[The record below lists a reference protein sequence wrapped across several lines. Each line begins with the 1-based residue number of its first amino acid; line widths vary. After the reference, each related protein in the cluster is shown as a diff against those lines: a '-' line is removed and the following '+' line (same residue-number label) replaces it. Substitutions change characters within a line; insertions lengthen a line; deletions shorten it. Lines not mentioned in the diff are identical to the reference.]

1 MEASI
6 NQLPSYIREEY
17 SFKSHFFEQPSPE
30 GEPVRQHYLDEGEGM
45 PILMLHGNPTWSF
58 YFRYCVKQLSSK
70 GFRCIVPDHIGCGL
84 SDKPQNYPYTLERR
98 IEDVE
103 RLMDHLGI
111 EKMHLIVHD
120 WGGAI
125 GMGFAGRHPD
135 KIDRIAILNSGAF
148 LSKHIPKRIAFLKIP
163 YLGSFLIRALNLFA
177 GPATVM
183 AVQKPLPE
191 TAKAGLLYPYQTWQ
205 DRIAV
210 ARFVQDIPMH
220 SSHPSY
226 GSLQTVEVNLALLRD
241 KSIGLFWGEKDFCFN
256 QHFLKRWTQIF
267 PEAQVHPYS
276 DAGHYLLED
285 ARDAVPNALS
295 EFFLKGFS
303 GK

>member
-1 MEASI
+1 MGRVKMEAST
-6 NQLPSYIREEY
+6 NQLPSHIRAEY
-17 SFKSHFFEQPSPE
+17 PFKNHFFEQPSSK
-30 GEPVRQHYLDEGEGM
+30 GETVRQHYLDEGEGM

-58 YFRYCVKQLSSK
+58 YFRNCVKQLSSK

-98 IEDVE
+98 IQDIE

-125 GMGFAGRHPD
+125 GMGYAGRYPE

-148 LSKHIPKRIAFLKIP
+148 LSKHIPKRIAFLRTP
-163 YLGSFLIRALNLFA
+163 WLGSFLMRTFNSFA
-177 GPATVM
+177 GPATFM
-183 AVQKPLPE
+183 AVHKPLTE
-191 TAKAGLLYPYQTWQ
+191 TAKAGLLYPYRTWQ

-220 SSHPSY
+220 PTHPSY
-226 GSLQTVEVNLALLRD
+226 ECLQTVEANLEHLRV

-256 QHFLKRWTQIF
+256 QHFLKRWTEIF
-267 PEAQVHPYS
+267 PRAQVNRYPE
-276 DAGHYLLED
+276 AGHYVLED
-285 ARDAVPNALS
+285 AREAILNDLAN
-295 EFFLKGFS
+295 FF
-303 GK
+303 

>member
-6 NQLPSYIREEY
+6 NQLPSHIRAEY
-17 SFKSHFFEQPSPE
+17 PFKSHFFEQPSSE
-30 GEPVRQHYLDEGEGM
+30 GETVRQHYLDEGEG
-45 PILMLHGNPTWSF
+45 PVIVMLHGNPTWSF
-58 YFRYCVKQLSSK
+58 YFRNCIQHLSSK

-84 SDKPQNYPYTLERR
+84 SYKPQNFPYILERR
-98 IEDVE
+98 IQDIE
-103 RLMDHLGI
+103 RLIDHLGI
-111 EKMHLIVHD
+111 KKMHLIVHD

-125 GMGFAGRHPD
+125 GMGYAGRYPQ

-148 LSKHIPKRIAFLKIP
+148 LSKHIPKRIAFLRTP
-163 YLGSFLIRALNLFA
+163 WLGSFLMRAFNLFA
-177 GPATVM
+177 GPAIVM

-191 TAKAGLLYPYQTWQ
+191 TAKAGLLYPYRTWQ

-220 SSHPSY
+220 PTHPSY
-226 GSLQTVEVNLALLRD
+226 ECLQTVEANLEHLRG

-256 QHFLKRWTQIF
+256 QTFLNRWTEIF
-267 PEAQVHPYS
+267 PEAEVHPYS

-285 ARDAVPNALS
+285 ASDTVPNALS

>member
-1 MEASI
+1 MQVPESLKA
-6 NQLPSYIREEY
+6 EY
-17 SFKSHFFEQPSPE
+17 PFKSHYFEQPAVTADAD
-30 GEPVRQHYLDEGEGM
+30 PVRQHYCDEGAGV
-45 PILMLHGNPTWSF
+45 PVLMLHGNPTWSF
-58 YFRYCVKQLSSK
+58 YFRNCIQHLSSK

-98 IEDVE
+98 IEDIE

-125 GMGFAGRHPD
+125 GMGFAERSSD

-177 GPATVM
+177 GPATFM
-183 AVQKPLPE
+183 AVQKPLPK
-191 TAKAGLLYPYQTWQ
+191 TVKAGFLYPYRTWQ

-220 SSHPSY
+220 PSHPSY
-226 GSLQTVEVNLALLRD
+226 ACLEEVEANLTRLKDKPIALY
-241 KSIGLFWGEKDFCFN
+241 WGEKDFCFN
-256 QHFLKRWTQIF
+256 QHFLKRWTEIF
-267 PEAQVHPYS
+267 PEAEVHPYS

-285 ARDAVPNALS
+285 ASDAVPNALS
-295 EFFLKGFS
+295 EFFLKDFS